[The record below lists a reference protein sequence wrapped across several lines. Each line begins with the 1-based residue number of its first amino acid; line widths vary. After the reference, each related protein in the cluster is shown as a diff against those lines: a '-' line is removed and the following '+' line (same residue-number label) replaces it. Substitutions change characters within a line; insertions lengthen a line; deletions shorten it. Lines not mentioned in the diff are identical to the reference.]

1 MSKHQKQGA
10 LRRNSS
16 LKHTIGTYHIPNEKP
31 VVEHSNPQLS
41 SMERPLLQVEN
52 HNESNIKNKEDG
64 IKDSEDHNSD
74 KEEVNISG
82 CRRRIQNRPNK
93 KNSKSKSFCEQR
105 KIRSHS
111 PLPIRRPKPDDDD
124 ASKLK
129 VFHCTHSI

>member
-16 LKHTIGTYHIPNEKP
+16 LKHTIGTYHTNNEKP
-31 VVEHSNPQLS
+31 VVEHSNPHHS

-52 HNESNIKNKEDG
+52 NDELNTKEKEDER
-64 IKDSEDHNSD
+64 KDSVDYNND

-105 KIRSHS
+105 KFRSHS
-111 PLPIRRPKPDDDD
+111 PLPMRKPKQDDD

-129 VFHCTHSI
+129 VFHCNHLI

>member
-16 LKHTIGTYHIPNEKP
+16 LKHTIGTYHTPNEKT
-31 VVEHSNPQLS
+31 VVQHLNSEHS

-52 HNESNIKNKEDG
+52 NDELNTKEKEDG
-64 IKDSEDHNSD
+64 RKDSEDYNSD

-111 PLPIRRPKPDDDD
+111 PLPMRRPKPDDDD

-129 VFHCTHSI
+129 VFHCNHLI